1 VQCFWFFI
9 FINMILLTKGETQ
22 EIVLSLNEKVSI
34 ANPTFYFV
42 FENDMTNESIAMVLT
57 DTSSYK
63 ARYNSFTLNTNTYFL
78 NAKNGFWTYK
88 VYGLTLPEWNNIN
101 TTWELLTNV
110 TWNLLNDDELLEVGK
125 MKLVGDAFEFI
136 QYETLEN
143 NYIIYN

>member
-1 VQCFWFFI
+1 
-9 FINMILLTKGETQ
+9 MILLTKGETQ
-22 EIVLSLNEKVSI
+22 EIVLSLNEKVGI
-34 ANPTFYFV
+34 ANPVFYFV

-88 VYGLTLPEWNNIN
+88 VYGLSLPEWNNIN
-101 TTWELLTNV
+101 TAWNLLTDV

>member
-1 VQCFWFFI
+1 
-9 FINMILLTKGETQ
+9 MILLTKGETQ
-22 EIVLSLNEKVSI
+22 DIVLSLNEKVAI

-63 ARYNSFTLNTNTYFL
+63 ARYNSFTLNTNSYFL
-78 NAKNGFWTYK
+78 NAKNGYWTYK

-101 TTWELLTNV
+101 TNWELLTDV
-110 TWNLLNDDELLEVGK
+110 TWNLLDDNELLEIGK

-136 QYETLEN
+136 QYETQEN

>member
-1 VQCFWFFI
+1 
-9 FINMILLTKGETQ
+9 MILLTKGETQ
-22 EIVLSLNEKVSI
+22 EIVLSLNEKVAI
-34 ANPTFYFV
+34 ANPIFYFV

-78 NAKNGFWTYK
+78 SAKNGFWTYK

-101 TTWELLTNV
+101 TAWNLLTGV

>member
-1 VQCFWFFI
+1 LCFWFFI

-22 EIVLSLNEKVSI
+22 EIVLSLNEKVAI
-34 ANPTFYFV
+34 ANPVFYFV

-78 NAKNGFWTYK
+78 NAKNGFFTYK

-101 TTWELLTNV
+101 TTWELLTGV
-110 TWNLLNDDELLEVGK
+110 TWNLLDDDELLEVGK

>member
-1 VQCFWFFI
+1 
-9 FINMILLTKGETQ
+9 MILLTKGETQ
-22 EIVLSLNEKVSI
+22 EIVLSLNEKVAI
-34 ANPTFYFV
+34 ANPIFYFV

-101 TTWELLTNV
+101 TTWELLTGV

>member
-1 VQCFWFFI
+1 
-9 FINMILLTKGETQ
+9 MILLTKGETQ
-22 EIVLSLNEKVSI
+22 EIVLSLNEKVGI
-34 ANPTFYFV
+34 ANPIFYFV
-42 FENDMTNESIAMVLT
+42 FENDMTNESIAMVLI

-88 VYGLTLPEWNNIN
+88 VYGLSLPEWNNI
-101 TTWELLTNV
+101 TTAWNLLTNV
-110 TWNLLNDDELLEVGK
+110 TWDLVNDDELLEVGK

>member
-1 VQCFWFFI
+1 
-9 FINMILLTKGETQ
+9 MILLTKGETQ
-22 EIVLSLNEKVSI
+22 EIVLSLNEKVGI

-42 FENDMTNESIAMVLT
+42 FENDMTNESISMVLT

-78 NAKNGFWTYK
+78 NAKNGYWTYK
-88 VYGLTLPEWNNIN
+88 VYGLNLPVWNEIN
-101 TTWELLTNV
+101 TAWNLLTDV
-110 TWNLLNDDELLEVGK
+110 TWNLLDDDELLEVGK

>member
-1 VQCFWFFI
+1 
-9 FINMILLTKGETQ
+9 MILLTKGETQ
-22 EIVLSLNEKVSI
+22 DIVLSLNEKVAI
-34 ANPTFYFV
+34 ANPVFYFV

>member
-1 VQCFWFFI
+1 
-9 FINMILLTKGETQ
+9 MILLTKGETQ
-22 EIVLSLNEKVSI
+22 EIVLSLNEKVGI
-34 ANPTFYFV
+34 ANPIFYFV

-78 NAKNGFWTYK
+78 NAKNGYWTYK
-88 VYGLTLPEWNNIN
+88 VYGLSLPEWNNIN

-136 QYETLEN
+136 QYETQEN

>member
-1 VQCFWFFI
+1 
-9 FINMILLTKGETQ
+9 MILLTKGETQ

>member
-1 VQCFWFFI
+1 
-9 FINMILLTKGETQ
+9 MILLTKGETQ
-22 EIVLSLNEKVSI
+22 EIVLSLNEKVGI
-34 ANPTFYFV
+34 ANPLFYFV
-42 FENDMTNESIAMVLT
+42 FENDMTNENIAMVLT

>member
-1 VQCFWFFI
+1 
-9 FINMILLTKGETQ
+9 MILLTKGETQ
-22 EIVLSLNEKVSI
+22 EIVLSLNEKVAI
-34 ANPTFYFV
+34 ANPIFYFV

-88 VYGLTLPEWNNIN
+88 VYGLNLPEWNNIN

>member
-1 VQCFWFFI
+1 VQCFLFFI

-22 EIVLSLNEKVSI
+22 EIVLSLNEKVAI
-34 ANPTFYFV
+34 ANPVFYFV

-78 NAKNGFWTYK
+78 NAKNGFFTYK

-101 TTWELLTNV
+101 TTWELLTGV
-110 TWNLLNDDELLEVGK
+110 TWNLLDDDELLEVGK

>member
-1 VQCFWFFI
+1 
-9 FINMILLTKGETQ
+9 MILLTKGETQ
-22 EIVLSLNEKVSI
+22 EIVLSLNEKVGI
-34 ANPTFYFV
+34 ANPIFYFV

-110 TWNLLNDDELLEVGK
+110 TWNLLDEDELLEVGK

>member
-1 VQCFWFFI
+1 
-9 FINMILLTKGETQ
+9 MILLTKGETQ
-22 EIVLSLNEKVSI
+22 EIVLSLNEKVGI
-34 ANPTFYFV
+34 ANPVFYFV
-42 FENDMTNESIAMVLT
+42 FENDMTNESIAMVLI

-101 TTWELLTNV
+101 TAWNLLTNI
-110 TWNLLNDDELLEVGK
+110 TWDLLNDDELLEVGK

>member
-22 EIVLSLNEKVSI
+22 EIVLSLNEKVGI
-34 ANPTFYFV
+34 ANPVFYFV

-88 VYGLTLPEWNNIN
+88 VYGLSLPEWNNIN
-101 TTWELLTNV
+101 TTWNLLTDV
-110 TWNLLNDDELLEVGK
+110 TWNLLDDDELLEVGK

>member
-1 VQCFWFFI
+1 
-9 FINMILLTKGETQ
+9 MILLTKGETQ
-22 EIVLSLNEKVSI
+22 EIVLSLNEKVAI
-34 ANPTFYFV
+34 ANPVFYFV

-78 NAKNGFWTYK
+78 NAKNGFFTYK
-88 VYGLTLPEWNNIN
+88 VYGLSLPEWNNIN
-101 TTWELLTNV
+101 TAWNLLTDF
-110 TWNLLNDDELLEVGK
+110 TWNLLDDDELLEVGK

>member
-1 VQCFWFFI
+1 
-9 FINMILLTKGETQ
+9 MILLTKGETQ
-22 EIVLSLNEKVSI
+22 EIVLSLNEKVGI
-34 ANPTFYFV
+34 ANPIFYFV

-78 NAKNGFWTYK
+78 NAKNGYWTYK

-101 TTWELLTNV
+101 TAWNLITDV
-110 TWNLLNDDELLEVGK
+110 TWDLLNDDELLEVGK

>member
-1 VQCFWFFI
+1 
-9 FINMILLTKGETQ
+9 MILLTKGETQ
-22 EIVLSLNEKVSI
+22 EIVLSLNEKVAI
-34 ANPTFYFV
+34 ANPIFYFV

-88 VYGLTLPEWNNIN
+88 VYGISLPEWNNIN

>member
-1 VQCFWFFI
+1 
-9 FINMILLTKGETQ
+9 MILLTKGETQ
-22 EIVLSLNEKVSI
+22 EIVLSLNEKVGI
-34 ANPTFYFV
+34 ANPVFYFV

-88 VYGLTLPEWNNIN
+88 VYGLSLPEWNNIN
-101 TTWELLTNV
+101 TAWNLLTDV
-110 TWNLLNDDELLEVGK
+110 TWDLLNDDELLEVGK

>member
-1 VQCFWFFI
+1 
-9 FINMILLTKGETQ
+9 MILLTKGETQ
-22 EIVLSLNEKVSI
+22 EIVLSLNEKVGI
-34 ANPTFYFV
+34 ANPIFYFV

>member
-1 VQCFWFFI
+1 
-9 FINMILLTKGETQ
+9 MILLTKGETQ
-22 EIVLSLNEKVSI
+22 EIVLSLNEKVGI
-34 ANPTFYFV
+34 ANPIFYFV
-42 FENDMTNESIAMVLT
+42 FENDMTNESIAIVLT

-101 TTWELLTNV
+101 TTWELLTDV
-110 TWNLLNDDELLEVGK
+110 TWNLLDEDELLEVGK

>member
-1 VQCFWFFI
+1 
-9 FINMILLTKGETQ
+9 MILLTKGETQ
-22 EIVLSLNEKVSI
+22 EIVLSLNEKVGI
-34 ANPTFYFV
+34 ANPIFYFV
-42 FENDMTNESIAMVLT
+42 FENDMTNESIAMVLA

-88 VYGLTLPEWNNIN
+88 VYGLSLPEWNNIN
-101 TTWELLTNV
+101 TAWNLLTNV
-110 TWNLLNDDELLEVGK
+110 TWDLLNEDELLEVGK

>member
-1 VQCFWFFI
+1 
-9 FINMILLTKGETQ
+9 MILLTKGETQ
-22 EIVLSLNEKVSI
+22 EIVLSLNEKVAI
-34 ANPTFYFV
+34 ANPVFYFV

-78 NAKNGFWTYK
+78 NAKNGYWTYK
-88 VYGLTLPEWNNIN
+88 VYGLSLPEWNNI
-101 TTWELLTNV
+101 TTAWNLLTDV
-110 TWNLLNDDELLEVGK
+110 TWNLLDNDELLEVGK

>member
-1 VQCFWFFI
+1 
-9 FINMILLTKGETQ
+9 MILLTKGETQ
-22 EIVLSLNEKVSI
+22 EIVLSLNEKVAI
-34 ANPTFYFV
+34 ANPIFYFV

-110 TWNLLNDDELLEVGK
+110 TWNLLDDDELLEVGK

>member
-1 VQCFWFFI
+1 
-9 FINMILLTKGETQ
+9 MILLTKGETQ
-22 EIVLSLNEKVSI
+22 DIVLSLNEKVAI

-78 NAKNGFWTYK
+78 NAKNGYWTYK

-101 TTWELLTNV
+101 TNWELLTNV
-110 TWNLLNDDELLEVGK
+110 TWNLLDDNELLEIGK

-136 QYETLEN
+136 QYETQEN

>member
-1 VQCFWFFI
+1 LCFWFFI

-22 EIVLSLNEKVSI
+22 EIVLSLNEKVAI
-34 ANPTFYFV
+34 ANPVFYFV

-78 NAKNGFWTYK
+78 NAKNGFFTYK

-101 TTWELLTNV
+101 TTWELLTGV